1 MRAWAQQAPIT
12 LLPKI
17 TLLIILCNNLTHLLY
32 VISYEYLLNFNVLLV
47 VTGTDWA
54 MFVDQCIMNSASQ
67 RLYLLY
73 RFHSCISPLPRQE
86 GPWRWPYLFTS
97 RGLSSTKHHT
107 WQTQDILHFS
117 FHPVSAGETAHFNF
131 RQKSSPS
138 SVFAPSANCGIVTPL
153 LSCDKRASKMQSS
166 SFLCVFVWEG
176 VWVLGCVISCVWT
189 LGVCLREIT
198 VINCLYSDC
207 TNGLHTDC
215 AGRPSC
221 HWAGDVYFW
230 KFLESV

>member
-1 MRAWAQQAPIT
+1 MTHVTAAHMWQNWCHSWHFFGQLWHLFRHMWAPVMRVTEHVTIS
-12 LLPKI
+12 
-17 TLLIILCNNLTHLLY
+17 LC
-32 VISYEYLLNFNVLLV
+32 
-47 VTGTDWA
+47 D
-54 MFVDQCIMNSASQ
+54 
-67 RLYLLY
+67 
-73 RFHSCISPLPRQE
+73 ISPLPRQE

-117 FHPVSAGETAHFNF
+117 FHPVSAGETAHFNV

-138 SVFAPSANCGIVTPL
+138 WVFAWAQTVALKPRYFPATSVPPKCSRLLFYVSLSGRVFGYWGIGV
-153 LSCDKRASKMQSS
+153 LSCV
-166 SFLCVFVWEG
+166 C
-176 VWVLGCVISCVWT
+176 T